1 MIRNTHVV
9 MLTSALR
16 MIPLSIGRLWVQ
28 KMSIIFGGTRSVPQ
42 GPKKNEQFSEGALPA
57 VTDSFKAVVNRPDS
71 TPDTV
76 KVLSDST
83 CENSGALNGFK
94 FVVRSFPKTKQT
106 INLEFIISARDVGVF
121 QRLKLLENPT
131 KRDCISATIL
141 W

>member
-42 GPKKNEQFSEGALPA
+42 GPQKNEQFSEGALPA

-94 FVVRSFPKTKQT
+94 FVVRSLPKTKQT
-106 INLEFIISARDVGVF
+106 IKKNR
-121 QRLKLLENPT
+121 R
-131 KRDCISATIL
+131 
-141 W
+141 

>member
-57 VTDSFKAVVNRPDS
+57 GSLKWIQVCGSEPSKNKTNH
-71 TPDTV
+71 
-76 KVLSDST
+76 
-83 CENSGALNGFK
+83 K
-94 FVVRSFPKTKQT
+94 F
-106 INLEFIISARDVGVF
+106 GVYHF
-121 QRLKLLENPT
+121 
-131 KRDCISATIL
+131 S
-141 W
+141 